1 LPRELGLKRACVWK
15 RAAMGNE
22 VTLVLLKPDALER
35 SLTGVILSQ
44 LSGEGLIISGAKIV
58 KVSAELAEKHYAA
71 HRGRPFFDEMVRYL
85 QGEFHRRQKVFAMVW
100 YGREA
105 VARIREKIGPTNPLE
120 RLGDQEPVTIR
131 QKYGRVVP
139 VKGHDDNDV
148 IVDGNVVLR
157 YENVIHGSTHE
168 DVEGEIKLWFE
179 PEELLPEAR
188 IYPTEGRTVR
198 VYKGDVL
205 EQEKE
210 ILVWA

>member
-1 LPRELGLKRACVWK
+1 
-15 RAAMGNE
+15 MSNE

-44 LSGEGLIISGAKIV
+44 LSGEGLTIAAAKIV

-71 HRGRPFFDEMVRYL
+71 HEGKPFFDEMVRYL
-85 QGEFHRRQKVFAMVW
+85 QGEFHSRQKVFAMVW
-100 YGREA
+100 YGSDA
-105 VARIREKIGPTNPLE
+105 VARIRTKIGPTNPLE
-120 RLGDQEPVTIR
+120 RLGDHEPVTIR

-139 VKGHDDNDV
+139 VKGQDDNDV

-168 DVEGEIKLWFE
+168 DVEEEIKLWFE
-179 PEELLPEAR
+179 PEALLPEAR
-188 IYPTEGRTVR
+188 IYPTDRCTMK
-198 VYKGDVL
+198 VYKGAVL
-205 EQEKE
+205 QQQRE